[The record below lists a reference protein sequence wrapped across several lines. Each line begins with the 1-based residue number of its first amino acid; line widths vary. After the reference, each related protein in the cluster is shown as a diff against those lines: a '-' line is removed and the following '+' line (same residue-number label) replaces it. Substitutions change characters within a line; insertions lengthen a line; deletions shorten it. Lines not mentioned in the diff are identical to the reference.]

1 MMEQKEIYIIG
12 IGHNSAVTI
21 ELAELNGYRI
31 MGLIHYNNELTG
43 KTQWGYPIVS
53 DTESFLK
60 QDIASVNF
68 ALSMGDN
75 TIRKEVFDTIK
86 KQGGMLPLLIHPT
99 ASVSRFS
106 VLNEGV
112 QIHANV
118 TVQPDVVVKENSI
131 ISFGV
136 GLTHNV
142 TIAEHCYIAGHSL
155 IGAYTVVEENVLVGM
170 GTTTV
175 SGKVEKIG
183 HDTVVGAGSLVMST
197 IAPKKVVYGRPAK

>member
-1 MMEQKEIYIIG
+1 MTDKEIYIVG

-21 ELAELNGYRI
+21 ELAELNGYKI
-31 MGLIHYNNELTG
+31 IGLIHYNNELTG

-53 DTESFLK
+53 DTESFFK
-60 QDIASVNF
+60 QDIASMKF
-68 ALSMGDN
+68 ALSMGNN
-75 TIRKEVFDTIK
+75 TVRKAVFDTIK
-86 KQGGMLPLLIHPT
+86 KQRGMLPLLIHPT

-118 TVQPDVVVKENSI
+118 TVQPDVTVKENSI

-136 GLTHNV
+136 GLSHNV
-142 TIAEHCYIAGHSL
+142 RVAEHCYIACHSL
-155 IGAYTVVEENVLVGM
+155 IGAYTVIEENVLVGM

-183 HDTVVGAGSLVMST
+183 HDTVVGAGSLVINT

>member
-1 MMEQKEIYIIG
+1 MTDKDIYIVG

-31 MGLIHYNNELTG
+31 IGLIHYNNELTG
-43 KTQWGYPIVS
+43 KAQWGYPIVS
-53 DTESFLK
+53 DTESFFK
-60 QDIASVNF
+60 QDIGSINF
-68 ALSMGDN
+68 ALSMGNN
-75 TIRKEVFDTIK
+75 TVRKAVFDTIK
-86 KQGGMLPLLIHPT
+86 KEGGMLPLLIHPT

-106 VLNEGV
+106 VLSEGV

-118 TVQPDVVVKENSI
+118 TVQPDVIVKENSI

-136 GLTHNV
+136 GLSHNV
-142 TIAEHCYIAGHSL
+142 TVGEHCYIACHSL
-155 IGAYTVVEENVLVGM
+155 IGAYTVVEQNVLVGM

-183 HDTVVGAGSLVMST
+183 HDTVVGAGSLVINT